1 MYARELGDQEL
12 TFGVSGKLI
21 MNALVMYDHQ
31 TETLW
36 SQFLSLGVDGPL
48 TGTRLDLVA
57 ALQTDWGTWRDLHP
71 DTTALFTGSTPN
83 RDNYASYYNRGSA
96 GILGEFNSDKRLGR
110 KELVL
115 GVAENGDT
123 KAFPLVPLQIDGV
136 VNDVVGGLS
145 IVVIGDPSGKTA
157 AAFERTVNGRGL
169 TFTTKVTSDGGQELV
184 DNQTGT
190 TWEPLTGIGISG
202 ELAGTVLKRLPTT
215 YSFWFAWTDFY
226 PDTGLY
232 TG

>member
-1 MYARELGDQEL
+1 MYAREVGNQEL

-71 DTTALFTGSTPN
+71 DTTALFTGSTP
-83 RDNYASYYNRGSA
+83 RSDSYASYYKRGSA
-96 GILGEFNSDKRLGR
+96 GILGESNKDSRLGR

-115 GVAENGDT
+115 GVVESGDT
-123 KAFPLVPLQIDGV
+123 KAYPLVSLQIDAV
-136 VNDVVGGLS
+136 VNDTVGGLP
-145 IVVIGDPSGKTA
+145 IVVIGDPSGNTA
-157 AAFERTVNGRGL
+157 AAFERAVNGRFL
-169 TFTTKVTSDGGQELV
+169 TFSTQVRSDGGQALV
-184 DNQTGT
+184 DQQTGT
-190 TWEPLTGIGISG
+190 TWEPLTGIGLSG
-202 ELAGTVLKRLPTT
+202 ELKGTVLRRLPTT

-226 PDTGLY
+226 PDTKLFKG
-232 TG
+232 

>member
-1 MYARELGDQEL
+1 ML

-48 TGTRLDLVA
+48 TGTKLDLVA
-57 ALQTDWGTWRDLHP
+57 ALQTDWGTWRELHP
-71 DTTALFTGSTPN
+71 DTTALFTGSTPT
-83 RDNYASYYNRGSA
+83 RDSYTSYYNRGSA
-96 GILGEFNSDKRLGR
+96 GILGEFNTDKRLGR

-115 GVAENGDT
+115 GVVENGDT
-123 KAFPLVPLQIDGV
+123 KAYPLISLQIDAV
-136 VNDVVGGLS
+136 VNDVVGGLP

-157 AAFERTVNGRGL
+157 AAFERTVDGRGL
-169 TFTTKVTSDGGQELV
+169 TFTSQVTSDGGRVLV
-184 DNQTGT
+184 DQQTGT

-202 ELAGTVLKRLPTT
+202 ELAGTVLRRLPTT

-226 PDTGLY
+226 PETKLY
-232 TG
+232 VG

>member
-57 ALQTDWGTWRDLHP
+57 ALQTDWGTWRGLHP
-71 DTTALFTGSTPN
+71 DTTALFTGWIPQT
-83 RDNYASYYNRGSA
+83 DQYTGYYGRNGA
-96 GILGEFNSDKRLGR
+96 GILGESNSDKRLGR

-115 GVAENGDT
+115 GVAEGGET
-123 KAFPLVPLQIDGV
+123 KAYAMASLQIDGL
-136 VNDVVGGLS
+136 VNDVVGGLPV
-145 IVVIGDPSGKTA
+145 VVIGDPSGKTA
-157 AAFERTVNGRGL
+157 TAFERTVGGRGL
-169 TFTTKVTSDGGQELV
+169 TSAPQVTSDGGQAMI
-184 DNQTGT
+184 DQQTKT
-190 TWEPLTGIGISG
+190 IWDP
-202 ELAGTVLKRLPTT
+202 P
-215 YSFWFAWTDFY
+215 
-226 PDTGLY
+226 
-232 TG
+232 

>member
-1 MYARELGDQEL
+1 MYAREVGNQEL

-48 TGTRLDLVA
+48 AGTRLDLMA

-71 DTTALFTGSTPN
+71 DTTALFTGSIP
-83 RDNYASYYNRGSA
+83 RSDSYTGYYKRGSA
-96 GILGEFNSDKRLGR
+96 GILGESNKDSRLGR

-115 GVAENGDT
+115 GVVQQGDI
-123 KAFPLVPLQIDGV
+123 KAYPLVSLQIDAV
-136 VNDVVGGLS
+136 VNDTVGGLP
-145 IVVIGDPSGKTA
+145 IVVVGDPSGNTA
-157 AAFERTVNGRGL
+157 AAFERTVDGRFL
-169 TFTTKVTSDGGQELV
+169 TFTVEVTSDGGQALV
-184 DNQTGT
+184 DQQTGT
-190 TWEPLTGIGISG
+190 TWEPLTGIGLSG
-202 ELAGTVLKRLPTT
+202 ELEGTVLRRLPTT

-226 PDTGLY
+226 PDTKLY
-232 TG
+232 VG